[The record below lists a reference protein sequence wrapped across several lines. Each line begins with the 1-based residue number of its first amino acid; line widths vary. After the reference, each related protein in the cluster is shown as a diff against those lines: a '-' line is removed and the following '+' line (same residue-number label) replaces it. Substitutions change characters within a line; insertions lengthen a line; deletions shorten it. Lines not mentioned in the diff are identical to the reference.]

1 MEFKHL
7 EEVLQRYG
15 KTVATEYARLAPEA
29 TGNLAGSVMFSV
41 DHRGIQYKVI
51 LDLLSYW
58 KYVEYGRRA
67 GKMPPIQA
75 IMDWIK
81 VKPVIPRERD
91 GVLPTE
97 KQLAFLIS
105 RSIGKKGIKG
115 RPILQRA
122 NDLTYDQMAESI
134 AMAFLEDV
142 GEDFDQVWSLMYR
155 T

>member
-7 EEVLQRYG
+7 KEVLDRYG
-15 KTVATEYARLAPEA
+15 RALAVEYARLAPEA
-29 TGNLAGSVMFSV
+29 SGRLSDVTFGVEHKGTVYNVYLNL
-41 DHRGIQYKVI
+41 QN
-51 LDLLSYW
+51 YW
-58 KYVEYGRRA
+58 KYVEYGRGP
-67 GKMPPIQA
+67 GKRPPMEA
-75 IMDWIK
+75 ILDWIK